1 MIGPTCERAFLTRTT
16 VYRAREICIGI
27 VSADVV
33 LAGTDFGG
41 ARLRFARDSPLEG
54 AVRCELVSAAGS
66 DSAAYEFL
74 ESIKKEGPQPSDALP
89 PFSCNQN

>member
-16 VYRAREICIGI
+16 VYRAREICIGIGI

-54 AVRCELVSAAGS
+54 TGFE
-66 DSAAYEFL
+66 
-74 ESIKKEGPQPSDALP
+74 PSVPLRR
-89 PFSCNQN
+89 

>member
-1 MIGPTCERAFLTRTT
+1 MASRPSRIDPPMSDDFPWPRG
-16 VYRAREICIGI
+16 
-27 VSADVV
+27 
-33 LAGTDFGG
+33 AGSQEAGCRSCG
-41 ARLRFARDSPLEG
+41 VEFAPDSPLEG

-66 DSAAYEFL
+66 DSAPYEFL

>member
-41 ARLRFARDSPLEG
+41 ARLRFARWNAHRLNR
-54 AVRCELVSAAGS
+54 A
-66 DSAAYEFL
+66 
-74 ESIKKEGPQPSDALP
+74 
-89 PFSCNQN
+89 

>member
-1 MIGPTCERAFLTRTT
+1 VIGPTCERAFLTRTT

-41 ARLRFARDSPLEG
+41 ARLSFARDSPLEEG
-54 AVRCELVSAAGS
+54 VYCELVS
-66 DSAAYEFL
+66 
-74 ESIKKEGPQPSDALP
+74 ESEISEVSIPVRFWAILVS
-89 PFSCNQN
+89 